1 MLRIYFH
8 FNKIQTTERNDV
20 RNEQPRN
27 ICNVGKPKHKKPLT
41 NYREL
46 NCKQLV
52 AHIWSVVNVVSL
64 LSMACACLVMCH
76 AMSGG
81 DILLE
86 EREGMPP
93 CCRVDSI
100 GRRCSLVEGLEK
112 RGRTNQTFFWRS
124 SCWAS
129 SIFAV
134 LLHFVCCAV
143 AFDTINHNT
152 HKPQVGGGR

>member
-1 MLRIYFH
+1 MLRINFH

-20 RNEQPRN
+20 RNEQPPN
-27 ICNVGKPKHKKPLT
+27 ICNVGKQKHKKPLT

-64 LSMACACLVMCH
+64 LSMACRACLAMCH

-86 EREGMPP
+86 ERGHASVLP
-93 CCRVDSI
+93 
-100 GRRCSLVEGLEK
+100 GRQYR
-112 RGRTNQTFFWRS
+112 
-124 SCWAS
+124 
-129 SIFAV
+129 
-134 LLHFVCCAV
+134 
-143 AFDTINHNT
+143 
-152 HKPQVGGGR
+152 P